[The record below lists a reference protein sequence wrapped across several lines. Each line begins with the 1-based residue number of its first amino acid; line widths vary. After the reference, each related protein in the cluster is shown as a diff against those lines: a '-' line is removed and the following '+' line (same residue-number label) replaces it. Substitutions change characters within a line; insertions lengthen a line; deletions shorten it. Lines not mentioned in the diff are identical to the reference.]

1 MNNKIGIQYGFWS
14 KDRSGDFVPCVSKVA
29 KLGFE
34 VFEISAYPLI
44 HLSVEQRNAIKTAT
58 AAAGLE
64 LSFQTSLPKIYDI
77 SSSDAAVRK
86 SGIEYLKQNI
96 QITHD
101 MGGKMLSGV
110 LYGAWQ
116 DAPEDP
122 GKDRGYYLENSVT
135 SMKEIIKFAED
146 TGIRLNVEIL
156 NRFEQFIIN
165 TVDQGLEYIRMVDS
179 PNLKLELDT
188 FHMNIEEDDVGQAIV
203 KAGDQLG
210 HLHAS
215 ENNRKLPGQGH
226 IPWVEV
232 AKAVRQINYQG
243 YIVIE
248 SFVKSGSELARLL
261 KIWRDLDDRDLELAA
276 KESLEFLRS
285 ILNSC

>member
-1 MNNKIGIQYGFWS
+1 MVLKNKIGIQYGFWA
-14 KDRSGDFVPCVSKVA
+14 KDRSGDFVPYIPKVA

-44 HLSVEQRNAIKTAT
+44 NLSVEKRNEIKTAT
-58 AAAGLE
+58 ADAGLE

-77 SSSDAAVRK
+77 SSPDAEVRRK
-86 SGIEYLKQNI
+86 GIEYLKQNI

-116 DAPEDP
+116 DIPEDP
-122 GKDRGYYLENSVT
+122 EKNRGYYLENSVN

-146 TGIRLNVEIL
+146 KGIRLNMEIL
-156 NRFEQFIIN
+156 NRFEQYILN
-165 TVDQGLEYIRMVDS
+165 TAEQGLEYIRMVDS
-179 PNLKLELDT
+179 PNIKLELDT
-188 FHMNIEEDDVGQAIV
+188 FHMNIEEDDISQAIV
-203 KAGDQLG
+203 TAGDKLG
-210 HLHAS
+210 HLHVC

-226 IPWVEV
+226 IPWIEV
-232 AKAVRQINYQG
+232 AQALNKINYQG
-243 YIVIE
+243 YMVIE
-248 SFVKSGSELARLL
+248 SFVKSGCELARLL
-261 KIWRDLDDRDLELAA
+261 KIWRNMEYRDLEVAA

-285 ILNSC
+285 IFK

>member
-14 KDRSGDFVPCVSKVA
+14 KDRSGDFLPYVPKVA

-44 HLSVEQRNAIKTAT
+44 HLSVEQRNAIKTVT
-58 AAAGLE
+58 ADAGLE

-77 SSSDAAVRK
+77 SSPDAEVRRR
-86 SGIEYLKQNI
+86 GIDYLKQNI

-122 GKDRGYYLENSVT
+122 GKDRGYYLENSVN

-146 TGIRLNVEIL
+146 KGIRLNVEIL
-156 NRFEQFIIN
+156 NRFEQYILN
-165 TVDQGLEYIRMVDS
+165 TVEQGLEYLRMVDS

-188 FHMNIEEDDVGQAIV
+188 FHMNIEEDAIGPAIV

-210 HLHAS
+210 HFHAS

-226 IPWVEV
+226 IPWTEV
-232 AKAVRQINYQG
+232 AGALGQINYQG

-248 SFVKSGSELARLL
+248 SFVRSGSELARLL
-261 KIWRDLDDRDLELAA
+261 KIWRNTYEGDLEIAA
-276 KESLEFLRS
+276 KESLEFLRATFK
-285 ILNSC
+285 

>member
-14 KDRSGDFVPCVSKVA
+14 KDRSGDFVPYVPKVA

-44 HLSVEQRNAIKTAT
+44 HLSVEQRNAIKSAT
-58 AAAGLE
+58 ADAGLE

-77 SSSDAAVRK
+77 SSSDATVRRN
-86 SGIEYLKQNI
+86 GIEYLKQNI

-116 DAPEDP
+116 DAPEEP
-122 GKDRGYYLENSVT
+122 EKDRGYYLENSVN

-156 NRFEQFIIN
+156 NRFEQYILN
-165 TVDQGLEYIRMVDS
+165 TVEQGLEYLQMVGS

-188 FHMNIEEDDVGQAIV
+188 FHMNIEEDDIGPAIV
-203 KAGDQLG
+203 KTGDKLG
-210 HLHAS
+210 HFHAS

-226 IPWVEV
+226 IPWAEV
-232 AKAVRQINYQG
+232 ARALGQINYQG

-261 KIWRDLDDRDLELAA
+261 KIWRDLDDRNLELAA
-276 KESLEFLRS
+276 KEALEFLRS
-285 ILNSC
+285 IPNSC

>member
-14 KDRSGDFVPCVSKVA
+14 KDRSGDFVPYVPKVA

-44 HLSVEQRNAIKTAT
+44 HLSVEQRNAIKSAT
-58 AAAGLE
+58 ADAGLE

-77 SSSDAAVRK
+77 ASSDAAVRK
-86 SGIEYLKQNI
+86 SGIEYLKQNL
-96 QITHD
+96 QITRD

-116 DAPEDP
+116 DAPEEP
-122 GKDRGYYLENSVT
+122 GKDRGYYLKNSVN

-156 NRFEQFIIN
+156 NRFEQYILN
-165 TVDQGLEYIRMVDS
+165 TVEQGLEYLQMVDS

-188 FHMNIEEDDVGQAIV
+188 FHMNIEEDDIGPAIV
-203 KAGDQLG
+203 KAGDKLG

-226 IPWVEV
+226 IPWAEV
-232 AKAVRQINYQG
+232 AGALDQINYQG

-248 SFVKSGSELARLL
+248 SFVKSGNELARLL
-261 KIWRDLDDRDLELAA
+261 KIWRDLDERDLESAA
-276 KESLEFLRS
+276 KEALGFLRATFK
-285 ILNSC
+285 

>member
-1 MNNKIGIQYGFWS
+1 MKNKIGIQYGFWS
-14 KDRSGDFVPCVSKVA
+14 KDRSGDFLSYVPKVA

-44 HLSVEQRNAIKTAT
+44 NLTVEQRDAIKDAT
-58 AAAGLE
+58 ADAGLE

-77 SSSDAAVRK
+77 ASPDAAIRK

-96 QITHD
+96 QITRD

-122 GKDRGYYLENSVT
+122 GKDRGYYLENSVN

-146 TGIRLNVEIL
+146 TGIRFNVEIL
-156 NRFEQFIIN
+156 NRFEQYILN
-165 TVDQGLEYIRMVDS
+165 TVEQGLEYLRMVDS
-179 PNLKLELDT
+179 PNIKLELDT
-188 FHMNIEEDDVGQAIV
+188 FHMNLEEDAIGPAIL
-203 KAGDQLG
+203 KAGDKLG

-226 IPWVEV
+226 IPWAEV
-232 AKAVRQINYQG
+232 AKALGQINYQG

-248 SFVKSGSELARLL
+248 SFVKSGCELARLL
-261 KIWRDLDDRDLELAA
+261 KIWRDLDDRDLEIAA
-276 KESLEFLRS
+276 Q
-285 ILNSC
+285 

>member
-1 MNNKIGIQYGFWS
+1 MKNKIGIQYGFWS
-14 KDRSGDFVPCVSKVA
+14 KDRSGDFLPYVPKVA

-44 HLSVEQRNAIKTAT
+44 NLTVAQRDAIKNTTAD
-58 AAAGLE
+58 AGLE

-77 SSSDAAVRK
+77 ASADAAVRK
-86 SGIEYLKQNI
+86 SGIEYLKQNL

-116 DAPEDP
+116 DTPEDP
-122 GKDRGYYLENSVT
+122 GKDRGYYLKNSVN
-135 SMKEIIKFAED
+135 SMKEISKFAED
-146 TGIRLNVEIL
+146 TGIRLNLEIL
-156 NRFEQFIIN
+156 NRFEQYLLN
-165 TVDQGLEYIRMVDS
+165 TVDQGLEYLRMVDS

-188 FHMNIEEDDVGQAIV
+188 FHMNIEEDAIGPAIV
-203 KAGDQLG
+203 KAGDKLG

-226 IPWVEV
+226 IPWAEV
-232 AKAVRQINYQG
+232 AGALGQINYQG

-248 SFVKSGSELARLL
+248 SFVKSGCELARLL
-261 KIWRDLDDRDLELAA
+261 KIWRDLDERDLELAA
-276 KESLEFLRS
+276 KESWEFLRS
-285 ILNSC
+285 IFNSC